1 MFFDD
6 TISIHKM
13 KALFT
18 LKINIMT
25 INNYVVE
32 NYVPISKSIT
42 TVDIRYHK
50 IQDHRLQKSK

>member
-1 MFFDD
+1 MHV
-6 TISIHKM
+6 I

-18 LKINIMT
+18 LKINMT

-42 TVDIRYHK
+42 TVNNRYHK
-50 IQDHRLQKSK
+50 IQDHKLQKSK